1 MSLVKMVIAE
11 APLELVPREICNH
24 AAVIKSAKLR
34 NKKPT
39 EILLDKSVHYHAMKN
54 LPDSVKR
61 GRPDIVHVT
70 LLEIMSSPLNIE
82 GKLQV
87 FVHTY
92 GDYVIEVNPETR
104 IPRNYNRFV
113 SLIEQLF
120 KEGVVPPKAKKPLLR
135 MYPSTITSLLKM
147 LGVSGLI
154 LLDEKGVP
162 TSPKKIC
169 EEALRRGLPIVI
181 GGFPHGEFSNEV
193 VANSVATY
201 SIYHKPLDAW
211 TVASII
217 VHACEEL
224 LKIIL

>member
-1 MSLVKMVIAE
+1 MSLVKIVIAE
-11 APLELVPREICNH
+11 ASLELVPREICNH

-39 EILLDKSVHYHAMKN
+39 EILLDKSVHYHAMKD
-54 LPDSVKR
+54 LPDSLKR
-61 GRPDIVHVT
+61 GRPDITHIT
-70 LLEIMSSPLNIE
+70 LLEILSSPLNIE
-82 GKLQV
+82 GRLQV

-92 GDYVIEVNPETR
+92 GDYVIEVSPEIR

-120 KEGVVPPKAKKPLLR
+120 KEGVVPPRAKKPLLR
-135 MYPSTITSLLKM
+135 LFPSTITSLLKK
-147 LGVSGLI
+147 LGASGLI
-154 LLDEKGVP
+154 LLDEKGVL
-162 TSPKKIC
+162 TSPKSIC
-169 EEALRRGLPIVI
+169 EEALKKDLPIVI

-193 VANSVATY
+193 VANAVATY
-201 SIYHKPLDAW
+201 SVYHKPLDAW
-211 TVASII
+211 VVASII

>member
-1 MSLVKMVIAE
+1 MSLVKIVIAE
-11 APLELVPREICNH
+11 ASLELVPREICNH

-54 LPDSVKR
+54 LPDSMKR

-70 LLEIMSSPLNIE
+70 LLEMLSSPLNME

-92 GDYVIEVNPETR
+92 GDYVIEVNPEIR

-120 KEGVVPPKAKKPLLR
+120 REGVVPPEARKPLLR
-135 MYPSTITSLLKM
+135 IFPSTITSLLKK
-147 LGVSGLI
+147 LGVPGLI
-154 LLDEKGVP
+154 LLNEKGVLV
-162 TSPKKIC
+162 SPKKIC
-169 EEALRRGLPIVI
+169 EEALKKDLPIVI

-193 VANSVATY
+193 VANAVATY

-211 TVASII
+211 VVASII
-217 VHACEEL
+217 VHACEEH

>member
-1 MSLVKMVIAE
+1 MSLVKIVIAE
-11 APLELVPREICNH
+11 ASLELVPREICGH
-24 AAVIKSAKLR
+24 AAVIRSAKLR

-39 EILLDKSVHYHAMKN
+39 EILLDKSIHYHAMKG
-54 LPDSVKR
+54 LPDSLKR

-70 LLEIMSSPLNIE
+70 LLEILSSPLNLE
-82 GKLQV
+82 RKLQV

-92 GDYVIEVNPETR
+92 GDYVIEVSPEVR

-113 SLIEQLF
+113 GLIEQLF
-120 KEGVVPPKAKKPLLR
+120 KEGVIPPGTEKPLLKLF
-135 MYPSTITSLLKM
+135 PSTITSLLKK
-147 LGVSGLI
+147 LGVPGLL
-154 LLDEKGVP
+154 LLDEKGVL
-162 TSPKKIC
+162 TSPKSIC
-169 EEALRRGLPIVI
+169 EEALGRGLPIVI

-193 VANSVATY
+193 VANAVATY

-211 TVASII
+211 VVASII